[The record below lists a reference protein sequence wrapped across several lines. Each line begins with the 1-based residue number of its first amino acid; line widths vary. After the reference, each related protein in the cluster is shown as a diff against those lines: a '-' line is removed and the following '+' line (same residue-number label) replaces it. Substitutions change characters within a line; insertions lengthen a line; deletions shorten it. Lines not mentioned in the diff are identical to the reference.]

1 MKTHT
6 TYTEIRHIM
15 RLHSDGV
22 SIDDIS
28 KQIFVAPDEVKRVIT
43 AKFPKKRTRK
53 PATKIPEAETT

>member
-15 RLHSDGV
+15 RLHSDGS
-22 SIDDIS
+22 SIEDIS
-28 KQIFVAPDEVKRVIT
+28 KSVFIAPDEVKRVIA

-53 PATKIPEAETT
+53 PAAEKPTEETT